1 MLPAREIELLRFQ
14 NALRARL
21 RAARSERGVIAL
33 AVRETLGMFG
43 ARQAALWVVAPKRR
57 ARRIWANSAESGAA
71 PQLQAEPE
79 LGSYL
84 HGGEWPRPADTRLVA
99 PIERRLR
106 RWGVL
111 VLDAAEPFARGEGQG
126 FVALAG
132 LVAERLTAFD
142 QQRAAEVRER
152 IDRKI
157 TAQLR
162 PQDLCYQVLH
172 GLRSLTGYDHS
183 GTFYVNEGGGGRMRL
198 AAEQVAWSKLKSPR
212 IGIRVDVSP
221 EDLRRF
227 AQSTVASWV
236 RSGAG
241 WQPVCGS
248 VPPGLVA
255 ALDFGA
261 DAPPAGCTLLAP
273 LTDRRGQVLGIVR
286 LAGVEPTTLGPYEAD
301 LLQGFVPQATIALG
315 NAQTAET
322 LREAVVRAER
332 EHAMAD
338 LARGV
343 AHDVNN
349 ALGAVL
355 PIAQQLRSELADGD
369 VPRDTLRADIARIE
383 AAMAVCRRVFA
394 GMLAFAKGA
403 AGRGARHGDLRKAV
417 ENAASILRVTAERR
431 GLRIETEIHHD
442 ILPVAGAQHELERL
456 LLNLM
461 SNACDAMSDGGVVR
475 VEVAPLG
482 GDAIDVSVRD
492 TGRGM
497 TPLELSRIGEAF
509 YTTKESG
516 SGLGLAICK
525 SIVSDMGAR
534 MHIDS
539 EPGRG
544 TTVTLAVPALLQRG
558 GEEVQRGGEEVT

>member
-21 RAARSERGVIAL
+21 RDVRSERGVIAL
-33 AVRETLGMFG
+33 ALREALGVFG
-43 ARQAALWVVAPKRR
+43 AREVALWVLAPKRR
-57 ARRIWANSAESGAA
+57 ARRVWASAAGSEAVR
-71 PQLQAEPE
+71 PPRAEPE

-99 PIERRLR
+99 PVERRQR

-111 VLDAAEPFARGEGQG
+111 VLDAAAPFARGEGQG
-126 FVALAG
+126 FVAIAG
-132 LVAERLTAFD
+132 LVAERLMAFD

-183 GTFYVNEGGGGRMRL
+183 GTFYVSEEGGGRMRL

-212 IGIRVDVSP
+212 IGIRVEVAA

-227 AQSTVASWV
+227 ALGTVASWV
-236 RSGAG
+236 RTGAE
-241 WQPVCGS
+241 WQAVSGS

-255 ALDFGA
+255 ALGFGT

-273 LTDRRGQVLGIVR
+273 LTDRRGRVLGIVR
-286 LAGVEPTTLGPYEAD
+286 LAGVEPTTLGPYEAA

-355 PIAQQLRSELADGD
+355 PIAQQLRSELRDGE
-369 VPRDTLRADIARIE
+369 VPRETLRADVERIE

-403 AGRGARHGDLRKAV
+403 AGRGARHGDMRKAV
-417 ENAASILRVTAERR
+417 DNAASILRVTAERR
-431 GLRIETEIHHD
+431 GLRIETEIHPEL
-442 ILPVAGAQHELERL
+442 LPVAGAQHELERL

-475 VEVAPLG
+475 VEVSPLG
-482 GDAIDVSVRD
+482 DQALDVSVRD

-497 TPLELSRIGEAF
+497 TSTELARIGEAF

-539 EPGRG
+539 APGRG
-544 TTVTLAVPALLQRG
+544 TTVTLAIPVLTQRG
-558 GEEVQRGGEEVT
+558 IEGVT